1 MTRSALLMLLVAAPL
16 AAQPAGSVI
25 PGDRIRV
32 HAPASGYDK
41 LVGRVTQTT
50 PDLISMRVDGAAG
63 EFYVRREQILFLY
76 KSASRHRN
84 TRKGMVAG
92 VVIGAGL
99 GMWFGPKGG
108 ERAFDESYTPPVLRN
123 AAIGGLA
130 GGLIGA
136 GAGFLK
142 RSDRWVHVPLR

>member
-1 MTRSALLMLLVAAPL
+1 MIRPALLLLLAATPL
-16 AAQPAGSVI
+16 AAQGVPVV

-32 HAPASGYDK
+32 HAPASGYDR
-41 LVGRVTQTT
+41 LTGEVTETT
-50 PDLISMRVDGAAG
+50 PDLISMKVDGAAG
-63 EFYVRREQILFLY
+63 EFYVRREQILLLY

-84 TRKGMVAG
+84 TRKGIAG
-92 VVIGAGL
+92 GAVVGAAL

-130 GGLIGA
+130 GALIGA

-142 RSDRWVHVPLR
+142 RSDRWVHVPLG